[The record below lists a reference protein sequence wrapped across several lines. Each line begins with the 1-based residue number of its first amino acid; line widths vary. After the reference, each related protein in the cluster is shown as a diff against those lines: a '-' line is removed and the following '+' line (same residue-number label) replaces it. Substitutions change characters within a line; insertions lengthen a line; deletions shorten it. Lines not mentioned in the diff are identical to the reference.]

1 MHFQKNF
8 FEKVIKI
15 SAYLE
20 LRGFEGLRKGTFH
33 RPPAFAAAKGGEN
46 MNEPIRTQW
55 QIRCAFNGFCKQVLK
70 REAMNAHRDTKRQQ
84 LREVTFSDLSP
95 QEEKQLFVYDQYFA
109 DDEAEK
115 YFVVGGKEIT
125 AKLLA
130 EALRSL
136 PEEKR
141 EAVLLYYFFDMSETE
156 IAKLNNI
163 PRTTVRYRRTS
174 SFELLKRYLEEH
186 AYDCTDW

>member
-1 MHFQKNF
+1 
-8 FEKVIKI
+8 
-15 SAYLE
+15 
-20 LRGFEGLRKGTFH
+20 
-33 RPPAFAAAKGGEN
+33 

-55 QIRCAFNGFCKQVLK
+55 EIRCAFNGFCKQALK
-70 REAMNAHRDTKRQQ
+70 REAMNAHRDTKQRQ

-95 QEEKQLFVYDQYFA
+95 LEEKQLYVCDEYFA
-109 DDEAEK
+109 DDEAEQS
-115 YFVVGGKEIT
+115 FVVGGKEIT

-141 EAVLLYYFFDMSETE
+141 EAVLLYYFFDMSESE
-156 IAKLNNI
+156 IAKLCKI
-163 PRTTVRYRRTS
+163 SRSAVQYRRTS

-186 AYDCTDW
+186 AYDCTDWEQ